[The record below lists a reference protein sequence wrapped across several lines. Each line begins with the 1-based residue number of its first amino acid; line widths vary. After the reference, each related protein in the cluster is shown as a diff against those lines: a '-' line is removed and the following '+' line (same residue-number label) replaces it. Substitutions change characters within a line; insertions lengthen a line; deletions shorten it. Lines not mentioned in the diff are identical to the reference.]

1 MIFERPWFSILNVFS
16 LIALTPALFLLWSI
30 HTDSPA
36 ILNSP
41 EVHLWQ
47 QPHSISNEFP
57 ERISATHWQ
66 FDFEATEQVLTKI
79 KLNET
84 GELILNETT
93 ADLLKVA
100 VSKLPLN
107 MTEADLQRIE
117 ILVAKGLPGKVG
129 QQLSDVLTGFY
140 RYWQIER
147 IDENN
152 ALNIEDK
159 ERSFEQTV
167 LLQERYLGKDVA
179 EHLFGRKNA
188 VTRYLYARRRIN
200 EDSNLNQAQKRQQ
213 LIILQNRFKAN
224 EQ

>member
-1 MIFERPWFSILNVFS
+1 MIFVRPRFSILNVFS
-16 LIALTPALFLLWSI
+16 LIALTLALFLLWSI
-30 HTDSPA
+30 HADSPD

-41 EVHLWQ
+41 DVHLWQ
-47 QPHSISNEFP
+47 QPLSISDEFP
-57 ERISATHWQ
+57 ERISTTHWQ
-66 FDFEATEQVLTKI
+66 FDFESTEQVLTKI
-79 KLNET
+79 KLNGK

-117 ILVAKGLPGKVG
+117 ILVAKGLPGKAG
-129 QQLSDVLTGFY
+129 QQLSGVLTDFY
-140 RYWQIER
+140 RYWQLAR
-147 IDENN
+147 IDDKK
-152 ALNIEDK
+152 ALNIEAK
-159 ERSFEQTV
+159 ERSFDQAV
-167 LLQERYLGKDVA
+167 LRQERYLGKDIA
-179 EHLFGRKNA
+179 ERLFGRKNA

-200 EDSNLNQAQKRQQ
+200 EDTNLNQEQKQQQ